1 MMARHMVRNIRE
13 AVPTA
18 GLWAK
23 LTDLISA
30 SQVTPV
36 VASFHRQATEPM
48 RFRRS
53 EGLEAVALMLCSA
66 APQELV
72 EGGSPTPGLAHR
84 DEEPLS
90 ESLSSMSSSPF
101 GRCLCT

>member
-1 MMARHMVRNIRE
+1 MMARHTARNIHE

-36 VASFHRQATEPM
+36 VASFHRQTTEPM
-48 RFRRS
+48 RSRRS
-53 EGLEAVALMLCSA
+53 EGLEAASLMLCSV
-66 APQELV
+66 APQKLR
-72 EGGSPTPGLAHR
+72 EGAPQHQAWHIGMRNLRQNHSPQ
-84 DEEPLS
+84 
-90 ESLSSMSSSPF
+90 
-101 GRCLCT
+101 